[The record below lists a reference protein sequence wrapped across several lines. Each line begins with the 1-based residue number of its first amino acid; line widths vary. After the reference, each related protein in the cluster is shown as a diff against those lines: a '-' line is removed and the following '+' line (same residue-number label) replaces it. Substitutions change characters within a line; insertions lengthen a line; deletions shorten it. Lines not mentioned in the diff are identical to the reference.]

1 MVTGHSVVEHGP
13 SACFVPT
20 MKCLALRGSLDRHFL
35 DDEKCTQKSSPDG
48 VELLQVKTMGLQLTA
63 AQASAVTGLSL
74 KAINKAIDRG
84 AIPSTAK
91 AKNGIRRRYVSELAL
106 VCLKLEAKGLG
117 ELPLSF
123 RKKIFHLVLTHPE
136 MDVVR
141 PVEAVQIDVQQAH
154 REVLESVGTLKQ
166 AEQMVTVDEDVM
178 GGAPVIAG
186 TRIPVAA
193 LSEMLAQGATAE
205 EIADGHPS
213 LSAEQVRLAPIY
225 VAAHPRRGRPASRP
239 WAENA
244 IQIRKTLVPIGA
256 ARER

>member
-1 MVTGHSVVEHGP
+1 M
-13 SACFVPT
+13 
-20 MKCLALRGSLDRHFL
+20 
-35 DDEKCTQKSSPDG
+35 
-48 VELLQVKTMGLQLTA
+48 KTMDLQLTA

-84 AIPSTAK
+84 AIPSTAR
-91 AKNGIRRRYVSELAL
+91 AKNGVRKRYVSELAL

-123 RKKIFHLVLTHPE
+123 RKRIFHLVLTHPE

-166 AEQMVTVDEDVM
+166 AEQMVTVEDDVK
-178 GGAPVIAG
+178 GGAPVVAG

-193 LSEMLAQGATAE
+193 LSEMLAQGATPE
-205 EIADGHPS
+205 EIAEGHPS
-213 LSAEQVRLAPIY
+213 LSVEQVRLAPIY

-244 IQIRKTLVPIGA
+244 TQIRKTLVPTGA
-256 ARER
+256 ASER

>member
-1 MVTGHSVVEHGP
+1 M
-13 SACFVPT
+13 
-20 MKCLALRGSLDRHFL
+20 
-35 DDEKCTQKSSPDG
+35 
-48 VELLQVKTMGLQLTA
+48 
-63 AQASAVTGLSL
+63 
-74 KAINKAIDRG
+74 
-84 AIPSTAK
+84 
-91 AKNGIRRRYVSELAL
+91 
-106 VCLKLEAKGLG
+106 
-117 ELPLSF
+117 
-123 RKKIFHLVLTHPE
+123 
-136 MDVVR
+136 VR